1 MVKDVEL
8 IVYIQAFLNIKGSC
22 LKQRRKAEY
31 ESDGM
36 SCVDYVTF
44 SFLVFNFNGAT
55 HFMMKHV

>member
-22 LKQRRKAEY
+22 LKQRRKAEH

-36 SCVDYVTF
+36 SFVDCDLHI
-44 SFLVFNFNGAT
+44 LVFSFNGAT
-55 HFMMKHV
+55 HFMTKHV